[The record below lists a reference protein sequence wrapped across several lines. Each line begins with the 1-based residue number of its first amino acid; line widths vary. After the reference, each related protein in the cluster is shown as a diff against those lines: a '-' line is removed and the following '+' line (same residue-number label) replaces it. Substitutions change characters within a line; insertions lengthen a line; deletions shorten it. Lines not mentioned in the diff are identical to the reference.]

1 MVIAPSL
8 PVLRDW
14 AAENNVAYSSDAELA
29 GDPRVQALY
38 ESIVQ
43 HVNNNLAQFEKLKK
57 VLVLPEELS
66 VSNGTLTP
74 TLKLRRRK
82 VEEHYRELIDD
93 LYADVAEPTKVN

>member
-1 MVIAPSL
+1 
-8 PVLRDW
+8 
-14 AAENNVAYSSDAELA
+14 
-29 GDPRVQALY
+29 
-38 ESIVQ
+38 
-43 HVNNNLAQFEKLKK
+43 VNNNLAQFEKLKK

>member
-1 MVIAPSL
+1 
-8 PVLRDW
+8 
-14 AAENNVAYSSDAELA
+14 
-29 GDPRVQALY
+29 VQALY